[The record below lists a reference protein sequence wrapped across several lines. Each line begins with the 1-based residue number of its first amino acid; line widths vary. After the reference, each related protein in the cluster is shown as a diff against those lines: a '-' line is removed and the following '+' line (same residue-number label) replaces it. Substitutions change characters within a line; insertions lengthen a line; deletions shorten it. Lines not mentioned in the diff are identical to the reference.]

1 MKTVNLQIRITS
13 AHRRATVAAHAA
25 PTHPAPL
32 LFLSEGICAV
42 ADQTEHVERTHKR
55 HGDLFNVLTF
65 TVAVSAPSLMPVRE
79 VAEAF
84 RRRFSFDFPPCPANA
99 FWESI
104 DVRVSPLRA

>member
-1 MKTVNLQIRITS
+1 MKTLSLQIRITS
-13 AHRRATVAAHAA
+13 AHRRATVAAHEA

-32 LFLSEGICAV
+32 LFLDGACTV
-42 ADQTEHVERTHKR
+42 ADQTEHVERAHKR

-65 TVAVSAPSLMPVRE
+65 TVAVSAPSLMSAADVAAE
-79 VAEAF
+79 VE
-84 RRRFSFDFPPCPANA
+84 RRLSFDFPPCPANA